1 MVLILLIYFGLL
13 WLVFFKLKL
22 LPWNRLSKICSALL
36 GLGICLYVIA
46 QLNTTTPSGRIAVM
60 GVVVEIAPSVR
71 GEVTE
76 VTVTPNQSV
85 AAGDVLFRIDPAPYQ
100 ATVDEARASV
110 EIASLTLQRQ
120 QSAFDKNPGLSVSQ
134 QDLDESRAALDA
146 AQARLQSAQLDL
158 ENTIIRAPQNG
169 IVTAVSLSPGNQVRS
184 SAGVMPFIE
193 TGSLRLVGVF
203 SQNGSAALTAGMP
216 AELVLDAAPGR
227 ILTSSVSQISPGT
240 SGGQIPVSS
249 DLLSAASI
257 GSSSE
262 VLIILDWPED
272 LPPHAA
278 QLGMVGS
285 ATVYSP
291 EAGPFEILAKILIRI
306 RGLAAYL

>member
-1 MVLILLIYFGLL
+1 MIIILLIYFGLL

-22 LPWNRLSKICSALL
+22 LPWNRPSKAMSALV

-71 GEVTE
+71 GEVTA
-76 VTVTPNQSV
+76 VQVTPNQSV
-85 AAGDVLFRIDPAPYQ
+85 AAGEVLFQIDPAPYQ
-100 ATVDEARASV
+100 AAVDEAKASV
-110 EIASLTLQRQ
+110 EIASLTLRRQ
-120 QSAFDKNPGLSVSQ
+120 QTVFDKNPGLSVSQ
-134 QDLDESRAALDA
+134 QDLDESRAALEA
-146 AQARLQSAQLDL
+146 TEARLQSAQIDL
-158 ENTIIRAPQNG
+158 EDTTVVAPMDG
-169 IVTAVSLSPGNQVRS
+169 IVTAVNLSPGNQVTS

-193 TGSLRLVGVF
+193 TDSLRLVGVF
-203 SQNGSAALTAGMP
+203 SQNGSVALTAGMP
-216 AELVLDAAPGR
+216 AEIVLDAAPGK
-227 ILTSSVSQISPGT
+227 ILTSRVSQISPGT

-257 GSSSE
+257 GSTSE
-262 VLIILDWPED
+262 VLVILDWPED
-272 LPPHAA
+272 LPDHAA

-306 RGLAAYL
+306 RGLVAYL